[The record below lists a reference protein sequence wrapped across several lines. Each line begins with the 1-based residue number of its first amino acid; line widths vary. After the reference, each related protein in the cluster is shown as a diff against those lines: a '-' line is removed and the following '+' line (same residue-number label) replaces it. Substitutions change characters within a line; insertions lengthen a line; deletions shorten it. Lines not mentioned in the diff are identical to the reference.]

1 MGEGIERARV
11 EREGIRKFAEVC
23 GSSMEVHERAPRVR
37 KYTLLLSRGSS
48 YGRQI
53 VVAGRAFGNF
63 GRAEHRAH
71 PGIPSRPECR
81 RANERERAR
90 SRKLLEI
97 GGSRHKNFNLDIFR
111 INESRGTRVR
121 HEPTYSLHEPGLS
134 YTCIIILLLLDF
146 CVPMLIIR
154 YRGFE
159 FKRVAMGF

>member
-1 MGEGIERARV
+1 MTRSCEQPDRQKVLHPFPLLKSKGEGLEGQGIER
-11 EREGIRKFAEVC
+11 ERESIRKFAEVC

-53 VVAGRAFGNF
+53 VVASRAFGNF

-90 SRKLLEI
+90 SREL
-97 GGSRHKNFNLDIFR
+97 RNRRFA
-111 INESRGTRVR
+111 
-121 HEPTYSLHEPGLS
+121 P
-134 YTCIIILLLLDF
+134 
-146 CVPMLIIR
+146 
-154 YRGFE
+154 
-159 FKRVAMGF
+159 